1 MAKRHWNREGD
12 LESMFLHLEELVL
25 ANSGEDEFEE
35 VFKLLVAKL
44 WDERVGQETQ
54 ILSAPFRSRNL

>member
-12 LESMFLHLEELVL
+12 LESLFLHLEELVL

-35 VFKLLVAKL
+35 IL
-44 WDERVGQETQ
+44 WE
-54 ILSAPFRSRNL
+54 SRECRC